1 MSLGGLVELAL
12 KAIVAVGKSSQGLG
26 AVPRGAVPARAVR
39 SVCSPI
45 GEQTEVLLK
54 CESGFGASGRA
65 GCKSDRRRHASAE
78 SPQPGSV
85 QKRGGGMIA
94 DLGGA

>member
-1 MSLGGLVELAL
+1 
-12 KAIVAVGKSSQGLG
+12 
-26 AVPRGAVPARAVR
+26 
-39 SVCSPI
+39 
-45 GEQTEVLLK
+45 LK